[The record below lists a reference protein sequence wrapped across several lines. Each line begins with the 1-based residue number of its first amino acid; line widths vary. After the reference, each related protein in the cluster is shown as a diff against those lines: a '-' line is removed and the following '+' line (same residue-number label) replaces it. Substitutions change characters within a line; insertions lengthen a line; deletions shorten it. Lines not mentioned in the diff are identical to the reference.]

1 MRSLVTG
8 LSAAQLEKYLLFSSG
23 HFRISKPPNREFY
36 LSCPSLGFHKTQGTM
51 ANM

>member
-8 LSAAQLEKYLLFSSG
+8 LRAAQLGKYLLFSSG
-23 HFRISKPPNREFY
+23 HFRISKPPNRDFY
-36 LSCPSLGFHKTQGTM
+36 LSCLSLGFQSTM